1 MAISFSIFFPKLVA
15 LCFFLGRQ
23 EGRPHLFLI
32 KLRWEEKRI
41 TIERE
46 KNGKKKRNSKL
57 EDKKIKG
64 GDTLEMEKN

>member
-1 MAISFSIFFPKLVA
+1 MAISFSIFFSKLVA

-23 EGRPHLFLI
+23 EGTPHLFLI

-46 KNGKKKRNSKL
+46 RKTGRR
-57 EDKKIKG
+57 KG
-64 GDTLEMEKN
+64 IQN